1 MDSEQ
6 QKTERE
12 FRNLRRQG
20 VSQAQER
27 ERLLEQVRMMEEEN
41 DRQMQELVAKHEQ
54 QLQQVYALH
63 TQRST
68 RDGPQPIDRDQAR
81 VIEHHGGEMSQRSLV
96 EDDGASEN
104 WETVSHAS
112 SKESVFIPGQ
122 YRVPERLNRTEPI
135 QVNVQLGG
143 SPMQDRPPA
152 IHASKKTE
160 LRVQNEEGKVPEHQ
174 PRDKEEEIRI
184 LERRLSLLE
193 QQGCYP
199 IDTEVEVIEPDND
212 KKERAYQRKPSF
224 LNDSY
229 SESEE
234 ITPLKSQT
242 KLDQRTQR
250 LEDCPPVKVD
260 RFTDGT
266 NRIQYETDERT
277 SHYGYSKSNEV
288 RNELQQKEVST
299 PVQRRD
305 VRAKERQYHYIQ
317 PPEEAT
323 AYTNRTQYH
332 RQEGIEQTE
341 QREMSSNRFQDDKG
355 EHSLLIQ
362 RRRVEDNLRAWE
374 EELRRKEKELIER
387 EERLVLQERRKQ
399 EACQLREKENELRR
413 RMKLLQIREQK
424 LSQGEASI
432 REDKHE
438 TEQPPIGEEFPMDFS
453 QEAFQ
458 RAENAKREPVRD
470 SIQKTRIEHPFQEE
484 YPMDLSQKM
493 NNQRAENQ
501 KREAVTNII
510 QTPEVECYPMKE
522 ETAKGVIQRDNRSTR
537 EPSLDTVQKTVNV
550 NTEIQPLARPM
561 EHHTEIETQD
571 TNKGNEKHKVLDWQY
586 SFPKFSPFSGE
597 DPKPKSEAS
606 FEEWRYEVNCT
617 RDSGDYSESMVA
629 QAIRKS
635 LRSPAKKVL
644 LPLGTAASVDTMMDK
659 LEGVFGNVAKGQSVL
674 KEFYTAAQLETET
687 VTAWGLRLEEI
698 LQKAIE
704 KGYVR
709 KEQRN
714 NMLKEQFWTAL
725 RSERLKNATRV
736 KYEFTEDF
744 ELLRRAVRAEEYDMN
759 QFSSLR
765 QHQAGSSQH
774 RRPAEE
780 EKLTENSK
788 LDQLI
793 EGIQTLTK
801 EVKAGNKRTR
811 FRPWFNKEEQQ
822 EGNTNTETTQE
833 KNKHPLNH

>member
-1 MDSEQ
+1 M
-6 QKTERE
+6 
-12 FRNLRRQG
+12 
-20 VSQAQER
+20 
-27 ERLLEQVRMMEEEN
+27 
-41 DRQMQELVAKHEQ
+41 
-54 QLQQVYALH
+54 
-63 TQRST
+63 
-68 RDGPQPIDRDQAR
+68 
-81 VIEHHGGEMSQRSLV
+81 
-96 EDDGASEN
+96 
-104 WETVSHAS
+104 
-112 SKESVFIPGQ
+112 FIPGQ
-122 YRVPERLNRTEPI
+122 YRVPDRLNKTEPI

-143 SPMQDRPPA
+143 SPMQDKPPA
-152 IHASKKTE
+152 IQASTKTE

-184 LERRLSLLE
+184 LERRLSLLK

-199 IDTEVEVIEPDND
+199 IDTKVEVIEPDTDN
-212 KKERAYQRKPSF
+212 KERAYQRKPSF
-224 LNDSY
+224 LTNSY
-229 SESEE
+229 AKSEE
-234 ITPLKSQT
+234 ITPLNSQT
-242 KLDQRTQR
+242 KLDHRSATQR
-250 LEDCPPVKVD
+250 LEDRPPVKED
-260 RFTDGT
+260 RFTDCT

-277 SHYGYSKSNEV
+277 SHYGYLKSNEV
-288 RNELQQKEVST
+288 RNELQQKEMST

-305 VRAKERQYHYIQ
+305 VRDKERQYHYIQ

-323 AYTNRTQYH
+323 AYTNRTQYYRH
-332 RQEGIEQTE
+332 EGIEQTG
-341 QREMSSNRFQDDKG
+341 QRAMSSDRFQDDKA

-374 EELRRKEKELIER
+374 EELRRKEEELIER
-387 EERLVLQERRKQ
+387 EEQLAMQERRKQ
-399 EACQLREKENELRR
+399 EACQLQEKENELRR
-413 RMKLLQIREQK
+413 RMQLLQIREQK
-424 LSQGEASI
+424 LSQREASI

-438 TEQPPIGEEFPMDFS
+438 TEQRPIREEFPMD
-453 QEAFQ
+453 
-458 RAENAKREPVRD
+458 
-470 SIQKTRIEHPFQEE
+470 
-484 YPMDLSQKM
+484 LSQH
-493 NNQRAENQ
+493 Q
-501 KREAVTNII
+501 KREALTNTT

-522 ETAKGVIQRDNRSTR
+522 EITKGVIQRDNMSKG
-537 EPSLDTVQKTVNV
+537 EPSLDTVQKNVNA
-550 NTEIQPLARPM
+550 NTEIQPPARPT
-561 EHHTEIETQD
+561 EHHTEIETQE
-571 TNKGNEKHKVLDWQY
+571 TNKGNERHKVLDWQY

-635 LRSPAKKVL
+635 LRNPAKKVL

-704 KGYVR
+704 KGYAR
-709 KEQRN
+709 KEERN

-774 RRPAEE
+774 RKPTEE

-811 FRPWFNKEEQQ
+811 YRPWFNKEEQQ

-833 KNKHPLNH
+833 NNKHPLNH